1 MVPFLPWRSLKP
13 SPARLYCAIAAGTIV
28 TLFSLASAKLIPYVM
43 PAFPPFAVILAD
55 AALAL
60 DGAAQPDTAKCH
72 GTLRPRR
79 HAICG
84 AILAITGTFT
94 VVLAPEAARFGNP
107 YLVTMHAVLLAAG
120 IVLIAGG
127 SLCAVVFWR
136 GNAAAGLVSI
146 VATAAAIIVIA
157 SYGRILAEPARSQV
171 RLAHAISQNAPD
183 ALLVCYSPYIQSLP
197 FYSRRRVV
205 IVGGKGELA
214 YGAKHSS
221 DASDW
226 FFDPPAD
233 FLRLWREPRLI
244 VVIVDREALPSV
256 ETDLGPFTVVASD
269 SKKLAI
275 VRGRDPAGWNATVAS
290 RQREPPR

>member
-1 MVPFLPWRSLKP
+1 MLPWTILVPFLPWRSLKP

-28 TLFSLASAKLIPYVM
+28 TLFSLAKLIPYVM
-43 PAFPPFAVILAD
+43 PAFPPFAVIVAD

-60 DGAAQPDTAKCH
+60 DGAAQPDIAKCH
-72 GTLRPRR
+72 GTHRPRR

-94 VVLAPEAARFGNP
+94 VVLAPEAARFGTP

-157 SYGRILAEPARSQV
+157 SYGRILARAGEIAGPTRARN
-171 RLAHAISQNAPD
+171 LAERTRRTFGLLFAIHP
-183 ALLVCYSPYIQSLP
+183 
-197 FYSRRRVV
+197 
-205 IVGGKGELA
+205 
-214 YGAKHSS
+214 
-221 DASDW
+221 
-226 FFDPPAD
+226 
-233 FLRLWREPRLI
+233 
-244 VVIVDREALPSV
+244 
-256 ETDLGPFTVVASD
+256 VA
-269 SKKLAI
+269 AI
-275 VRGRDPAGWNATVAS
+275 L
-290 RQREPPR
+290 